1 MIRYATIGSC
11 LQILLTTTKSSDDHY
26 YNYYNY
32 YNNHNYTLPPPPT
45 PDNASSVSVNYSGE
59 DVEFSWVYT
68 DGEVDAHSFHIN
80 YSYDNETFTRVIITD
95 TSLREYDLDKSNIQT
110 GTFYW
115 IFSVCGDLDN
125 GESCTDSD
133 NNNFQTTEWV
143 ATLGPPMNP
152 VVTQE
157 YNVGVKVDWDEPNTG
172 NVTAETYE
180 LYYRTSAEDEI
191 KVENITETEYTIPY
205 KYSKWRIYFS
215 IRAI

>member
-1 MIRYATIGSC
+1 MFPSH
-11 LQILLTTTKSSDDHY
+11 D
-26 YNYYNY
+26 
-32 YNNHNYTLPPPPT
+32 PPT

-68 DGEVDAHSFHIN
+68 DGNVDAHSFHIN

-133 NNNFQTTEWV
+133 NNNFETTQWV

-172 NVTAETYE
+172 NVTAESYE
-180 LYYRTSAEDEI
+180 LYYRTSAENEI
-191 KVENITETEYTIPY
+191 KVDNITETEYTIPY
-205 KYSKWRIYFS
+205 NAIPNGEYTFTPTLYS
-215 IRAI
+215 